1 MVDSSGSMEASPQR
15 SGWGVT
21 LPTAAFAADVVPST
35 ASVALAT
42 FSEKLMRESNGFE
55 NREEVGSIGGDCLLA
70 TYT

>member
-1 MVDSSGSMEASPQR
+1 MEASPQR

-21 LPTAAFAADVVPST
+21 PPTAAFAADVVPST